1 MIKETD
7 KDIETKKQRILIT
20 GGSGFLGINLI
31 RYLIKK
37 GFKDIVVIDI
47 VNLNYP
53 DVLPHVQFIEQDIR
67 DEKRVKE
74 IMDEVG
80 VVIHAASALPLN
92 KRDNIF
98 STIVNGSINLLS
110 SAFNSQVTKFIYISS
125 TAVYGVPEHHPIL
138 EEDNLIGV
146 GPYGEAKIKAEEA
159 ALSFRK
165 RGMCVPI
172 LRPKSFIGPERLGIF
187 GLLFEWAKDGRN
199 FPLIG
204 KGDNHYQLLDVE
216 DLCEAIYLCI
226 QLSDNKTNDTF
237 NIGAEEFKT
246 MKEDFQSVLDR
257 AGYGK
262 KMWSFPSAPSI
273 FLLRILEVLNLSPVY
288 KWIYDSAAKES
299 IVSVEKAKRNL
310 GFSPK
315 YSNQKAL
322 IRSFE
327 WYLKNADNLNR
338 EFGTS
343 HTSPWKQGILNILKK
358 FF

>member
-1 MIKETD
+1 MTK
-7 KDIETKKQRILIT
+7 IETKKQRILIT

-31 RYLIKK
+31 RYLLEKEY
-37 GFKDIVVIDI
+37 KDIVVIDKVKI
-47 VNLNYP
+47 NYP
-53 DVLPHVQFIEQDIR
+53 DLLSNINFIKLDIR
-67 DEKRVKE
+67 DESRVKE
-74 IMDEVG
+74 IMDQVDI
-80 VVIHAASALPLN
+80 VVHAASALPLN
-92 KRDNIF
+92 KRENIF
-98 STIVNGSINLLS
+98 STIVDGSANLLN
-110 SAFNSQVTKFIYISS
+110 SAFDSNVTKFIYISS
-125 TAVYGVPEHHPIL
+125 TAVYGIPEHHPIL

-146 GPYGEAKIKAEEA
+146 GPYGEAKIEAEEA
-159 ALSFRK
+159 SLSFRN

-187 GLLFEWAKDGRN
+187 SLLFEWAKDGRN

-204 KGDNHYQLLDVE
+204 KGNNRYQLLDVQ

-226 QLSDNKTNDTF
+226 KLDDDKVNDTF
-237 NIGAEEFKT
+237 NIGAEEFRT

-262 KMWSFPSAPSI
+262 KIWSFPSAPSI
-273 FLLRILEVLNLSPVY
+273 FLLRILEALNLSPVY

-299 IVSVEKAKRNL
+299 VVSVEKAKRKL

-315 YSNQKAL
+315 YSNQKSL

-327 WYLKNADNLNR
+327 WYLKNVENLDR

-343 HTSPWKQGILNILKK
+343 HTSPWRQGFLVILKK